1 MRNSILRSI
10 ANNPWASAQDALLAV
25 SLLAAGLL
33 LAIEFDLFHFA
44 HQLSHEEQQVSLLEA
59 IALTVL
65 LALCILAFVLRRIRE
80 EHAALERRAEVD
92 VAMSELR
99 EQAMCDELTEL
110 PNRRA
115 VLARLKELNPKTAGT
130 RDAFFLLDLNG
141 FKKVNDRYGHAAG
154 DGLLLVIAERLKRV
168 ARPTD
173 VLARLGGDEFAV
185 LAYDVDQ
192 AGAMSI
198 GHRYISALAS
208 DISVEG
214 VNHRIGVAVGV
225 VLIPDDCVEVADILH
240 KADVAMYR
248 AKAGS
253 GSALVFYGD
262 VQLLDGA
269 AHVAAG
275 HEPTQDRRSI

>member
-1 MRNSILRSI
+1 MRISIFRSI
-10 ANNPWASAQDALLAV
+10 ANHPSASAQDALLAV

-44 HQLSHEEQQVSLLEA
+44 HQLTAEEQQISLLEA

-65 LALCILAFVLRRIRE
+65 LALCILAFILRRIRE
-80 EHAALERRAEVD
+80 EKTALERRAEVD
-92 VAMSELR
+92 VAMGELR

-115 VLARLKELNPKTAGT
+115 VFARLKELSPHTAGT

-141 FKKVNDRYGHAAG
+141 FKQVNDRYGHAAG

-173 VLARLGGDEFAV
+173 ILARLGGDEFAV
-185 LAYDVDQ
+185 LAYDVDR

-198 GHRYISALAS
+198 GHRYINALNS
-208 DISVEG
+208 EISVEG
-214 VNHRIGVAVGV
+214 VNHRIGVAVGA
-225 VLIPDDCVEVADILH
+225 VLIPDDCVEVADILQ

-253 GSALVFYGD
+253 GSGLVFYGD
-262 VQLLDGA
+262 ARLLDDPPAVEQSHQPSHG
-269 AHVAAG
+269 
-275 HEPTQDRRSI
+275 RSSL